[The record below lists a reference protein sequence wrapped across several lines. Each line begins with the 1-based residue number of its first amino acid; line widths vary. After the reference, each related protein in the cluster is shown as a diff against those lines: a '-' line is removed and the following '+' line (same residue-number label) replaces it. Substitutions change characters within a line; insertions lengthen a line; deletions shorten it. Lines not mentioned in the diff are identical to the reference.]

1 VPTITTLRRDLP
13 PTQQIIGGL
22 LIAVSLAY
30 LVLFVPRGWIPH
42 DEGWL
47 GQSAETVLR
56 GGMPHVD
63 YQERY
68 TGGLTWFYA
77 EVFRFG
83 RIDALTLRWVLF
95 AGAALAQL
103 ITYSLL
109 KRYLGPVAAAVSS
122 CVALVWSFPNYF
134 APLPSWWLLICALC
148 CLWAFV
154 RYVETGT
161 IWFAALAG
169 LATGVAVVVKQ
180 TGVYLTVA
188 LVMSLLYQGSGGI
201 EPAVPGSRTARLVR
215 TGVAIGAVLFA
226 LAIMRSKLG
235 LSEMLYLL
243 LPIAACSRL
252 LISSGHGT
260 TAATNRAG
268 WSALMVAV
276 AFAALPV
283 ACFAAPYI
291 VHRQL
296 PALINGLLILPQ
308 RHFAFAS
315 MDMPAAHLIL
325 LGIPIVTLLT
335 PFPDFLHWSLV
346 RGYRLAIASVIV
358 ALSLTTTSLYNRG
371 AYQIL
376 WESSRAFGALL
387 PLVIG
392 WLLMSGHIQ
401 DLSRQ
406 RILFASGS
414 MLAWASL
421 VQFPFSAPI
430 YFCYVTPLAILA
442 AAAAADVCP
451 PNRRLALGAWGAM
464 LLLFGVLTMN
474 RGYVYNLGQFHAPQA
489 LDVNLDLPRAHLRV
503 SATDAATYHRLV
515 ALIDRHAG
523 DGDLRAGPD
532 CPDVFFLTGRVNPSG
547 TLFDFFSE
555 EGTALGSSVNT
566 HEWAGTNVIVMN
578 HQADFSPPPSSALV
592 AEIRQVFRSGELVGK
607 FEVRWR

>member
-1 VPTITTLRRDLP
+1 MPTTRNLAPSSP
-13 PTQQIIGGL
+13 PAQQIIAGL
-22 LIAVSLAY
+22 MMAVSLAY

-56 GGMPHVD
+56 GGLPHVD

-77 EVFRFG
+77 EVFRFS

-109 KRYLGPVAAAVSS
+109 KRYFGPVAAAVISW
-122 CVALVWSFPNYF
+122 VALVWSFPNYF

-154 RYVETGT
+154 RHVETGT

-180 TGVYLTVA
+180 TGVYLMVA
-188 LVMSLLYQGSGGI
+188 LVMSLLYQGSGRDVL
-201 EPAVPGSRTARLVR
+201 AVPGSRTARIVR
-215 TGVAIGAVLFA
+215 GGVAITALLFA
-226 LAIMRSKLG
+226 LAIMRSKLA

-260 TAATNRAG
+260 TASTDRAG
-268 WSALMVAV
+268 WSALMVAA

-291 VHRQL
+291 INTQL

-308 RHFAFAS
+308 RHLAFAS

-325 LGIPIVTLLT
+325 LGIPIVALLT
-335 PFPDFLHWSLV
+335 PVPDFLHESLV
-346 RGYRLAIASVIV
+346 RGFRLAIASVIV
-358 ALSLTTTSLYNRG
+358 ALSLTTSSLYNSE

-376 WESSRAFGALL
+376 WESSRAVGALL

-406 RILFASGS
+406 RILFASAS

-430 YFCYVTPLAILA
+430 YFCYVAPLAIVA
-442 AAAAADVCP
+442 AAVAADVCP
-451 PNRRLALGAWGAM
+451 HHRRLALGTWGAT
-464 LLLFGVLTMN
+464 LLVFGVLTMN
-474 RGYVYNLGQFHAPQA
+474 RGYIYNLGQFHAPQA
-489 LDVNLDLPRAHLRV
+489 LNVNLDLPRAHLRV

-532 CPDVFFLTGRVNPSG
+532 CPEVFFLAGRVNPSG
-547 TLFDFFSE
+547 TLFDFFSD
-555 EGTALGSSVNT
+555 EGTALGSSANT
-566 HEWAGTNVIVMN
+566 QGWAGTSVIVMN

-592 AEIRQVFRSGELVGK
+592 AEIRQVFGSGELVGK